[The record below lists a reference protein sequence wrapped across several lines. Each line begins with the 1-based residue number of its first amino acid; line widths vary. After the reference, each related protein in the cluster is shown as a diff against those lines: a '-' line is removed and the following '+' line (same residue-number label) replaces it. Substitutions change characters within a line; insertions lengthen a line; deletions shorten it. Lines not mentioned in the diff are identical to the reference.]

1 MQLDEV
7 TLELSVA
14 KFRWENRTTTVDGPN
29 VFQITYSAVK
39 EFVDAQGVTQV
50 QKIPATPR
58 VVSNRETS
66 YIIEELR
73 PFTTYTVNVTAVPQT
88 SEYRPPAKITVTT
101 QMAGKAIAVQ
111 DLYILKDLLNG
122 MFLDSIQYIN

>member
-1 MQLDEV
+1 MKLC
-7 TLELSVA
+7 
-14 KFRWENRTTTVDGPN
+14 
-29 VFQITYSAVK
+29 FQITYSAIK

-50 QKIPATPR
+50 QSVAKVTHR
-58 VVSNRETS
+58 VNNRKYS

-101 QMAGKAIAVQ
+101 QMAGKYSAFCVHIHNSNSWPLHA
-111 DLYILKDLLNG
+111 KGTLLELHYWIIEKKWCHS
-122 MFLDSIQYIN
+122 FEA